1 MLKRDYLVKQFED
14 FGKVLGSLL
23 GLKNAGKF
31 EELESLINNSTL
43 KFTQLEIED
52 VETYNNE
59 TLLDTLTQDKK
70 LTDEQ
75 LKMLGDLLYEKG
87 EYYLNDPVNKEAKGI
102 TCFEK
107 AKLIYAFLNVH
118 STLNFS
124 LDMHYKLQV
133 LDKLLTKE

>member
-1 MLKRDYLVKQFED
+1 MLKRDYLIKQFED
-14 FGKVLGSLL
+14 FGKVLGVLL
-23 GLKNAGKF
+23 GLKNDGKYD
-31 EELESLINNSTL
+31 ELESLIKNTAL

-52 VETYNNE
+52 VETYDNE
-59 TLLDTLTQDKK
+59 TILDTLTQDKK

-87 EYYLNDPVNKEAKGI
+87 EYYLNELINKEAKGI

-107 AKLIYAFLNVH
+107 AKLIYTFLSVH